1 MSSYFN
7 CNIFEK
13 AIELASPFSFIQQE
27 LCFDPSISS
36 AKEASFRVR
45 DVEYT
50 CKFEKRNF
58 TPEKPTVLIP
68 IKDQSKLLQVT
79 INNLKE
85 NQVSELAN
93 ILIIDDRSDD
103 DLTTICENENVSYL
117 RVDNE
122 QGFNFSVLNNIAAK
136 ICSDLG
142 NKTIV
147 LWNSDLWCAN
157 TEYFEKLLKNH
168 KEKKSK
174 LSGCKLV
181 YPPAEMSMVDDAE
194 YDNDNIRRHFPHYLG
209 SWREKIQFG
218 GDYWM
223 QFGPA
228 KKEGS
233 IPLLPIHARRF
244 KEIDDPIASTDKPIH
259 FTTGA
264 LQVWDLEHFIKI
276 GGFNP
281 SLAKSFQDVD
291 ICLRSIQAGHHPWYF
306 GKDIYFYHDESYS
319 LTGAEKKGPQSTSD
333 NVLFMRLWQELHTL
347 VV

>member
-1 MSSYFN
+1 VSSYFN
-7 CNIFEK
+7 CSIFEK
-13 AIELASPFSFIQQE
+13 AIELASPFSFVQQE

-36 AKEASFRVR
+36 TKEASFRVR

-68 IKDQSKLLQVT
+68 IKDQSKLLKVT

-168 KEKKSK
+168 KKKKSK

-181 YPPAEMSMVDDAE
+181 YPPAEMSLVDGAE

-209 SWREKIQFG
+209 RWREKIQFG
-218 GDYWM
+218 GDDWM
-223 QFGPA
+223 PVVNQKGV
-228 KKEGS
+228 
-233 IPLLPIHARRF
+233 PLLPIHARRF

-264 LQVWDLEHFIKI
+264 LQVWDLNYFIEL

-291 ICLRSIQAGHHPWYF
+291 ICLRSVKEGNYPWYF
-306 GKDIYFYHDESYS
+306 GNDLYFYHDESLS
-319 LTGAEKKGPQSTSD
+319 LSSEGKESEQFVSD
-333 NVLFMRLWQELHTL
+333 NVLFMRIWQNLQSVIL
-347 VV
+347 